1 MRTNAYLPQIIER
14 VVGFYADGP
23 NADPNAALFVRARSD
38 GALEFLLTGERRN
51 EPLGYRIL
59 ELDARRFFEDE
70 FETAFG
76 DAGLT
81 EAGREAVARIA
92 ATLCN
97 DLLFEEIMEDA
108 DVAEDEGEDAEAEWL
123 RNLAGEL
130 FRF

>member
-1 MRTNAYLPQIIER
+1 MKTNAYLPQIIER

-23 NADPNAALFVRARSD
+23 NADPNAALFVRDVA
-38 GALEFLLTGERRN
+38 GTLEFLLTNERQN

-70 FETAFG
+70 FESAF
-76 DAGLT
+76 DAAGLT

-97 DLLFEEIMEDA
+97 DLLFEEMMEDA
-108 DVAEDEGEDAEAEWL
+108 DATEDEGEAAEAEWL